1 MAIPFL
7 NILGATLTFLL
18 IIIIIILINLLK
30 YRKPIRDLLE
40 PTTFF
45 IIFLWVFF
53 LFNFLFIDYNF
64 SLGTVFIIFLGGLC
78 FILGYYSKLSRILS
92 NFFDKF
98 FPFITEVDSWILVYI
113 VGFWY
118 LFFKSGKIGKLTA
131 FTLIITI
138 IVSDQLS
145 STFLKEW
152 FGRIRPCHVLDNVRL
167 LVDCG
172 GGKSFPSS
180 HAVNNF
186 AAAFVITY
194 FFKKNYIFFYS

>member
-1 MAIPFL
+1 ML
-7 NILGATLTFLL
+7 NFLL
-18 IIIIIILINLLK
+18 NLDIYLFRLINNVLINPL
-30 YRKPIRDLLE
+30 
-40 PTTFF
+40 
-45 IIFLWVFF
+45 
-53 LFNFLFIDYNF
+53 
-64 SLGTVFIIFLGGLC
+64 
-78 FILGYYSKLSRILS
+78 
-92 NFFDKF
+92 FDKF

-194 FFKKNYIFFYS
+194 FFKKNYIFFYLIAFLMAYSRVYVGVHYPSDVIVGAIIIGFLMTKLITKLEQLISKKNIKFAFKNSRE